1 MLIWINFLLIN
12 LKMYLIDTTAFTCK
26 NIFRLSKRSICS
38 RCRSSRVV
46 AVSIFSISDEFFV
59 FLSVNIFF
67 FWLCVLC
74 RCPSDRTRSR
84 QQNNNKRVRDSI
96 SLPRC
101 RDGNFP
107 SPKNRLKFSIK
118 CLNYVLNFSKNAI
131 KISIQDFDRP
141 WWALQVCFWVHSER
155 TRRSATNRRER
166 TAGVSAIC
174 WGFRAFL
181 WFSPHRLVQ
190 SSWTQKTNDRVANE
204 LSNDVPMN
212 GTKII
217 TTGAGIFWILCLN
230 FFRFYF
236 LNEWF
241 SSNEFALVRTGNS
254 HWQLAVVD
262 VVARAEIPAIMTPS
276 AERRPGMRLM
286 HLLAAGTNSVLWR
299 CNSIDTWRATSMR
312 PLSDP
317 SDYIYFYFIF
327 SVILYSIEIEQT
339 ASFWDCS
346 N

>member
-1 MLIWINFLLIN
+1 M
-12 LKMYLIDTTAFTCK
+12 
-26 NIFRLSKRSICS
+26 S
-38 RCRSSRVV
+38 
-46 AVSIFSISDEFFV
+46 FSYFCPWTFF
-59 FLSVNIFF
+59 S
-67 FWLCVLC
+67 WLCVLC
-74 RCPSDRTRSR
+74 RCQSDRTRSR

-96 SLPRC
+96 SIPRG
-101 RDGNFP
+101 RDVNFH
-107 SPKNRLKFSIK
+107 SPKNRFKFSIK

-131 KISIQDFDRP
+131 KISIQHFDRP

-155 TRRSATNRRER
+155 TRRSATNWRER

-181 WFSPHRLVQ
+181 WFSPHRLFQ

-212 GTKII
+212 GTKRI
-217 TTGAGIFWILCLN
+217 TTGAGIFEFFVWIFSEIIY
-230 FFRFYF
+230 FF
-236 LNEWF
+236 NEWF
-241 SSNEFALVRTGNS
+241 SLNEIALVRTGNS

-286 HLLAAGTNSVLWR
+286 HLLAAGTNSVLLR

-339 ASFWDCS
+339 ASFWDSS

>member
-1 MLIWINFLLIN
+1 MTQLHLLVRTFSGLANGPFARGAGLRVWWPFLFLASA
-12 LKMYLIDTTAFTCK
+12 M
-26 NIFRLSKRSICS
+26 S
-38 RCRSSRVV
+38 
-46 AVSIFSISDEFFV
+46 FSYFCPWTF
-59 FLSVNIFF
+59 FF

-74 RCPSDRTRSR
+74 RCQSDRTRSR

-96 SLPRC
+96 SIPRG
-101 RDGNFP
+101 RDVNFH
-107 SPKNRLKFSIK
+107 SPKNRFKFSIK
-118 CLNYVLNFSKNAI
+118 CLNYVLNFAKISK
-131 KISIQDFDRP
+131 KISITLIDRP

-230 FFRFYF
+230 FFRF
-236 LNEWF
+236 
-241 SSNEFALVRTGNS
+241 
-254 HWQLAVVD
+254 
-262 VVARAEIPAIMTPS
+262 
-276 AERRPGMRLM
+276 
-286 HLLAAGTNSVLWR
+286 
-299 CNSIDTWRATSMR
+299 
-312 PLSDP
+312 
-317 SDYIYFYFIF
+317 
-327 SVILYSIEIEQT
+327 
-339 ASFWDCS
+339 
-346 N
+346 